1 MAILLWLMCSDTPS
15 HIYLLL
21 LLIDLFFNLLLNSF
35 INLALIECQL
45 CMGLMQ
51 STEVTKIHAN
61 WCLLVRSYNIAKEE
75 DTEMEN

>member
-1 MAILLWLMCSDTPS
+1 MAILPWLMCSDTPS

-35 INLALIECQL
+35 INLALTERQL

-61 WCLLVRSYNIAKEE
+61 WCPLVRSYNIAKEE